1 MNNRSLTS
9 IKRVE
14 FGILFL
20 VCFLPYYSLLRGLS
34 LIYLPEVLNSVL
46 NYIRDI
52 VIILLFLI
60 SFTRLSKK
68 NIFLGKQFFFVSLF
82 LFFLFFFFMVTFTK
96 GYPGVAIK
104 SAHLTIVPILL
115 FYSSKVVQKYLPDFF
130 LKLIK
135 ILFVVGITVICLSIY
150 FFFNRSNL
158 YVELFS
164 ILYSSKDNLAL
175 SYVRMMGP
183 FFSPNVF
190 GNFMG
195 VISLISFIRVLDKD
209 KRIVINWGV
218 FFLATFC
225 VILSFSRGSWLFE
238 FIGVFT
244 IMVFKKK
251 IFKFIKVAI
260 IGILISFLGVT
271 SLSNSSGIDLEN
283 VTNNRFQSLLGST
296 DGNVYNRFDNLNEIT
311 KSLNKSPLGKGLGAG
326 SQASYGNQKYLNEIE
341 LGVIDSFYLKT
352 LVEGGM
358 FFLLIFL
365 IVMFSLLQ
373 GLKKKIN
380 NYKSVNRNNFI
391 LLTFAVLIGTMMQ
404 SIGSNPLD
412 YVSTAPFVWILLG
425 VSSELKNI

>member
-1 MNNRSLTS
+1 
-9 IKRVE
+9 
-14 FGILFL
+14 
-20 VCFLPYYSLLRGLS
+20 
-34 LIYLPEVLNSVL
+34 
-46 NYIRDI
+46 
-52 VIILLFLI
+52 
-60 SFTRLSKK
+60 
-68 NIFLGKQFFFVSLF
+68 
-82 LFFLFFFFMVTFTK
+82 
-96 GYPGVAIK
+96 
-104 SAHLTIVPILL
+104 
-115 FYSSKVVQKYLPDFF
+115 
-130 LKLIK
+130 
-135 ILFVVGITVICLSIY
+135 
-150 FFFNRSNL
+150 
-158 YVELFS
+158 
-164 ILYSSKDNLAL
+164 
-175 SYVRMMGP
+175 
-183 FFSPNVF
+183 
-190 GNFMG
+190 
-195 VISLISFIRVLDKD
+195 
-209 KRIVINWGV
+209 
-218 FFLATFC
+218 
-225 VILSFSRGSWLFE
+225 
-238 FIGVFT
+238 
-244 IMVFKKK
+244 MVFKKK

-391 LLTFAVLIGTMMQ
+391 LLTFAVLIGTMVQ